1 MPSQRSPHYG
11 GHRKTLRLADQLMT
25 PVSSSQHR
33 RAGHPPP
40 QLSSRARAILA
51 AVVQSYIERGEPIS
65 SLWLTRHSRFGV
77 SSATLRNKMAELEE
91 LGYVHQP
98 HASAGRIPTD
108 RGYRCYVDLLLEA
121 RRPARSSRNVEARLR
136 RASAVGNLL
145 HNVPHELSRASHH
158 LSFAMAPSG
167 EGSAFKQIN
176 FVPLD
181 RQRVLVVVVAASGHV
196 SHKVI
201 SVSEALRPVD
211 LTQAAN
217 YLNQEFAGLP
227 LYEVRRAIV
236 EQLESE
242 RTLCNVLRAR
252 ALQLARNTF
261 ENLSET
267 SLFVQ
272 GTSLLLDNA
281 TDDDDSSSMSSLST
295 LFEMIE
301 EKDRLVRLL
310 NGYID
315 DPGMIIIIGTEH
327 RTENLQNLSLIASTY
342 FDGNQIGCVGII
354 GPRRMRYDRSIAAVE
369 GVSRTVSRLL
379 GTGGTWAN

>member
-1 MPSQRSPHYG
+1 MV
-11 GHRKTLRLADQLMT
+11 
-25 PVSSSQHR
+25 VS
-33 RAGHPPP
+33 
-40 QLSSRARAILA
+40 
-51 AVVQSYIERGEPIS
+51 
-65 SLWLTRHSRFGV
+65 
-77 SSATLRNKMAELEE
+77 
-91 LGYVHQP
+91 
-98 HASAGRIPTD
+98 
-108 RGYRCYVDLLLEA
+108 
-121 RRPARSSRNVEARLR
+121 
-136 RASAVGNLL
+136 
-145 HNVPHELSRASHH
+145 
-158 LSFAMAPSG
+158 
-167 EGSAFKQIN
+167 
-176 FVPLD
+176 
-181 RQRVLVVVVAASGHV
+181 ASGHV

>member
-1 MPSQRSPHYG
+1 
-11 GHRKTLRLADQLMT
+11 MT
-25 PVSSSQHR
+25 PVSSPQHR
-33 RAGHPPP
+33 RARQHPP

-51 AVVQSYIERGEPIS
+51 AVVRSYIERGEPVS

-136 RASAVGNLL
+136 QASALGNLL
-145 HNVPHELSRASHH
+145 NNVPHELSRASHH
-158 LSFAMAPSG
+158 LGFAMAPSG
-167 EGSAFKQIN
+167 EGSVFKQIN

-181 RQRVLVVVVAASGHV
+181 RQRVLVVVVSASGHV
-196 SHKVI
+196 SHKVV

-227 LYEVRRAIV
+227 LYEVRTAIV

-242 RTLCNVLRAR
+242 RTLCNVLRKR
-252 ALQLARNTF
+252 ALRLARNTL
-261 ENLSET
+261 ENLSES

-272 GTSLLLDNA
+272 GTSFLLDNA
-281 TDDDDSSSMSSLST
+281 TDNDDSSSMSSLST

-310 NGYID
+310 NRYID
-315 DPGMIIIIGTEH
+315 DPGMIVIIGAEH
-327 RTENLQNLSLIASTY
+327 RTENLKNLSLVASTY
-342 FDGNQIGCVGII
+342 FDGNQTGCVGII